1 MRHISH
7 AVLLLSFVAAAGPAA
22 AQDRVPIFVKSA
34 GARSGFTD
42 PSQDRLDSV
51 RDLARRLAHSPV
63 FRVVESESDATTVI
77 EVLDR
82 GTTLHTNLLGPQNAS
97 SVTVRLKVRDYS
109 TDFTGVS
116 GPKAMLTG
124 YGAAASNVV
133 GQLEAWVKSNRDRLA
148 AAKSGA

>member
-1 MRHISH
+1 MRPISY
-7 AVLLLSFVAAAGPAA
+7 AALLISLSAATGTAA
-22 AQDRVPIFVKSA
+22 AQDRIPIFVRSV
-34 GARSGFTD
+34 GAQRGFTD

-51 RDLARRLAHSPV
+51 RDLSKRLAQSPT
-63 FRVVESESDATTVI
+63 FRVVESEGEAATVI

-97 SVTVRLKVRDYS
+97 SLTVRLRVRDYS
-109 TDFTGVS
+109 TEFTGVS

-124 YGAAASNVV
+124 YGAAASSVV
-133 GQLEAWVKSNRDRLA
+133 GQLETWVKSNRDRLA